1 MTKIHIFKKY
11 KIVLAGI
18 LLTGCATQ
26 PIATSAAK
34 PVPTERI
41 LNSAYLQHAPNTGE
55 VTVKRDTGMT
65 GSGCAKKV
73 FADAKPVAELDP
85 GEKVVMYLPEGDHII
100 SAISNNPC
108 GGGMIETRVSVK
120 TGGSYTYRIG
130 TQSSMGDG
138 IYPTAF

>member
-1 MTKIHIFKKY
+1 MKRFI
-11 KIVLAGI
+11 LA
-18 LLTGCATQ
+18 LLVAIITTGCATQ

-34 PVPTERI
+34 PVPTDRV
-41 LNSAYLQHAPNTGE
+41 LDAAYLQRAPNTGE
-55 VTVKRDTGMT
+55 VTVKRDTGMA

-73 FADAKPVAELDP
+73 FADAKPVAELDT

-100 SAISNNPC
+100 SAMSNSPC

-130 TQSSMGDG
+130 TQSNMGDG